1 MIEEIGFLIKDR
13 SSIKNI
19 SNNFFNNYINP
30 AEIDP
35 SYGRVEGNTVIYL
48 GARVDPSDLEE
59 YSCMSVY
66 KGKKIYY
73 KLNSHAHR
81 CEEFKPLDDNK
92 TNILFAGCS
101 ATFGEALPEGYT
113 WDNHLYRTLSSTYPN
128 IGPFNSLGY
137 PGQGA
142 DHIVD
147 NIITYCNT
155 FGNPK
160 TIYVLLP
167 DYGRMKS
174 WDSKSQS
181 FRTIFPDNKTKHSAN
196 QTDLHDFL
204 LEYVRSIQRL
214 SDYCTI
220 NNISLFMT
228 SWDAPTSY
236 LISKLNLKNFISI
249 YDSDGNPQLLHRLDY
264 ELEVTPYTDLEFLF
278 DAADEQHYGLV
289 GQLSFAKNIYEISKE
304 LGMI

>member
-13 SSIKNI
+13 SSIKYI
-19 SNNFFNNYINP
+19 SNNFFDNYINS
-30 AEIDP
+30 AGVDP
-35 SYGRVEGNTVIYL
+35 SYGKVEGNTIIYL

-66 KGKKIYY
+66 KGHKIYY

-81 CEEFKPLDDNK
+81 CEEFNPLDKNK

-113 WDNHLYRTLSSTYPN
+113 WDNHLYKKLESIYSN

-137 PGQGA
+137 PGKGA

-155 FGNPK
+155 FGNPN
-160 TIYVLLP
+160 TVYVLLP

-174 WDSKSQS
+174 WDSQSKS
-181 FRTIFPDNKTKHSAN
+181 FTTIFPDNKEKHSAN

-204 LEYVRSIQRL
+204 LEYIRSIQRL

-236 LISKLNLKNFISI
+236 LVSKLKLKNFIPI
-249 YDSDGNPQLLHRLDY
+249 YDSDGNPQLLHSLDY
-264 ELEVTPYTDLEFLF
+264 ELEVEPHTGREFLF
-278 DAADEQHYGLV
+278 DAADELHYGLV
-289 GQLSFAKNIYEISKE
+289 GQMSFAKNIYEISKE

>member
-1 MIEEIGFLIKDR
+1 MIEEIGFSIKDR

-19 SNNFFNNYINP
+19 SDNFFNSYINP
-30 AEIDP
+30 VKIDP
-35 SYGRVEGNTVIYL
+35 SYGKIEGNSVAYL

-73 KLNSHAHR
+73 KLNNHGHR
-81 CEEFKPLDDNK
+81 CEEFKPLDKNK
-92 TNILFAGCS
+92 KNILFAGCS
-101 ATFGEALPEGYT
+101 ATFGEALPEEYT
-113 WDNHLYRTLSSTYPN
+113 WDNHLYKTLNSVYPN
-128 IGPFNSLGY
+128 IGSFNSLGY

-147 NIITYCNT
+147 NIIKYCNT

-160 TIYVLLP
+160 IIYVLFP

-174 WDSKSQS
+174 WDSRSKS
-181 FRTIFPDNKTKHSAN
+181 FKTIYPDNKTRNSAN
-196 QTDLHDFL
+196 QTDPHDFL

-214 SDYCTI
+214 SDYCVI
-220 NNISLFMT
+220 NDIFLFMT

-236 LISKLNLKNFISI
+236 LISKLNLKNFITI
-249 YDSDGNPQLLHRLDY
+249 YDSDENPQLLHSLDY
-264 ELEVTPYTDLEFLF
+264 ELEVEPYTNREFLF
-278 DAADEQHYGLV
+278 NAADEQHYGLV
-289 GQLSFAKNIYEISKE
+289 GQLSFAKNIYEKSKE